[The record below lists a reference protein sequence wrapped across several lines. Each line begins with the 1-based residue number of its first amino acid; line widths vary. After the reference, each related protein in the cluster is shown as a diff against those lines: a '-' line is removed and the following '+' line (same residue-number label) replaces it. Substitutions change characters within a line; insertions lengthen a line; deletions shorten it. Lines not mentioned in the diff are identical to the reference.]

1 MLIQQSNDG
10 CKHSPTTKRP
20 STEAG
25 LTLRD
30 EAPLVGFKFGDQEPD
45 PFKDLLVKH
54 VQRHLSIVCD
64 PLVQLVALITYP
76 PTPNEH

>member
-1 MLIQQSNDG
+1 MTDASILLRQRGRQLRLALLFG
-10 CKHSPTTKRP
+10 MKR
-20 STEAG
+20 
-25 LTLRD
+25 
-30 EAPLVGFKFGDQEPD
+30 PLVGFKFGDQEPD